1 MCVCVRPYR
10 WLQIIKPECLL
21 IFYTQ
26 ISGKA
31 WSGTTRE
38 NFKLHISEGSAEFYE
53 NIEIDEE
60 KDIEY
65 FKVPPHN
72 DLSETDRMYD
82 FKMVRNAF

>member
-1 MCVCVRPYR
+1 MYVYTADFIIITRVC
-10 WLQIIKPECLL
+10 LSTS
-21 IFYTQ
+21 YTQ

-53 NIEIDEE
+53 NIEIDKE

>member
-1 MCVCVRPYR
+1 MYVYTADF
-10 WLQIIKPECLL
+10 IIITRVCLL
-21 IFYTQ
+21 TSYTQ

-38 NFKLHISEGSAEFYE
+38 NFKLHISEGGAEFYE
-53 NIEIDEE
+53 NIEIDKE
-60 KDIEY
+60 KDIAY

>member
-1 MCVCVRPYR
+1 MYVYTADF
-10 WLQIIKPECLL
+10 IIITRVCLL
-21 IFYTQ
+21 TSYTQ

-38 NFKLHISEGSAEFYE
+38 NFKLHISEGRAEFYE
-53 NIEIDEE
+53 NIEIDKE

-82 FKMVRNAF
+82 FEMVRNAF

>member
-1 MCVCVRPYR
+1 MYVYTADF
-10 WLQIIKPECLL
+10 IIITRVCLL
-21 IFYTQ
+21 TSYTQ

-38 NFKLHISEGSAEFYE
+38 NFKLHISKGRAEFYE
-53 NIEIDEE
+53 NIEIDKER
-60 KDIEY
+60 DIEY

>member
-1 MCVCVRPYR
+1 MYVYTADF
-10 WLQIIKPECLL
+10 IIITRVCLL
-21 IFYTQ
+21 TSYTQ

-38 NFKLHISEGSAEFYE
+38 NFKLHISEGRAEFYE
-53 NIEIDEE
+53 NKE

>member
-1 MCVCVRPYR
+1 MYVYTADF
-10 WLQIIKPECLL
+10 IIITRICLL
-21 IFYTQ
+21 TSYTQ

-38 NFKLHISEGSAEFYE
+38 NFKLHISKGRAEFYE
-53 NIEIDEE
+53 NIEIDKER
-60 KDIEY
+60 DIEY

>member
-1 MCVCVRPYR
+1 MYVYTADF
-10 WLQIIKPECLL
+10 IIITRVCLL
-21 IFYTQ
+21 TSYTQ

-38 NFKLHISEGSAEFYE
+38 NFKLHISEGSAEFYA
-53 NIEIDEE
+53 NIEIDKE